1 MLKSIFERKSSRV
14 LRVLLSRP
22 GEKWTLR
29 ELAKEASVSL
39 GMSHYVS
46 EALARMGLTTREE
59 SGRLVLIEPQRL
71 LKQWAAATNYSVL
84 NVFQEFYT
92 FDTEFEVFLS
102 KFKRLPP
109 RLNHSYA
116 LTLHAAAWLVAPYVR
131 PNDFHLY
138 IHPSMDKEG
147 SLLLAKSLGLSP
159 AETTG
164 NVKLVT
170 PYDEGVF
177 SGSAQAEG
185 VNVVSMVQLYVDL
198 YNYPGRGEEA
208 AEKVFE
214 KIMKN
219 WEPAQNV

>member
-14 LRVLLSRP
+14 LRVLLSRA

-29 ELAKEASVSL
+29 ELAGEAKVSL

-46 EALARMGLTTREE
+46 EALTRMGLATREE
-59 SGRLVLIEPQRL
+59 SGRLMLIEPQRL

-92 FDTEFEVFLS
+92 FDTEFEAFLS
-102 KFKRLPP
+102 RFKRFPP
-109 RLNHSYA
+109 RFSRRYA

-138 IHPSMDKEG
+138 VHPSLGKEG
-147 SLLLAKSLGLSP
+147 PLLLARALGLSLV
-159 AETTG
+159 EKSG

-177 SGSAQAEG
+177 YGSTQAGG
-185 VNVVSMVQLYVDL
+185 VNVVSPVQLYVDL

-208 AEKVFE
+208 ADKVLE
-214 KIMKN
+214 KIAKS
-219 WEPAQNV
+219 WEQAQNV